1 MIINIDLLME
11 KHRKRSLMEKLKN
24 KYFSINIV
32 KYTETNKI
40 F

>member
-24 KYFSINIV
+24 KY
-32 KYTETNKI
+32 YQEKI
-40 F
+40 FRIN